1 MTDTASISLR
11 VNTSSLEQATDKLG
25 NFRKSAAEAAVGAD
39 KFSES
44 GKKLNT
50 ASNGIA
56 DQIEKAHAN
65 IKKLADE
72 VRNSD
77 RVTRESTSSL
87 SKQREEFRK
96 LVEQI
101 SPATAAL
108 NRLEDMQAKLNAINK
123 GGAIDFGDYQQYNF
137 ILEQTREKLWKVI
150 EAETAEGQA
159 KKQAAAAAREAAAAE
174 EKAWTNKQKFIEQLR
189 EQAILQGKTNAE
201 ILEYKAAQLGVSAQ
215 ASPFINKLKQ
225 QEAAFAKGAIS
236 AGQYRQAMRMLPA
249 QITDI
254 TTSLVSGMPIW
265 MVAIQ
270 QGGQIKDSFGGIG
283 NAAKAM
289 LSVLTPARLLVGGL
303 AGVLG
308 TLALAAYQGSQ
319 EASEFNKQLILT
331 GNYAGV
337 TTGQLISMSE
347 SLAKVGYTQAAA
359 SKALAQAVG
368 AGFKADQ
375 LEMVTRAA
383 LAMEEATGQAV
394 EETLSQFKRLY
405 DEPIKASEELNSKLH
420 YLTAAQYDY
429 IASLERRGAKE
440 EAGAAAAQ
448 YAAEAQERAA
458 KRIVENM
465 GYLEKSASIVANAA
479 SSMWDALMGIGRTE
493 DVENRLSR
501 IQSRLK
507 EFRDYQE
514 ANKNNW
520 ASFDVSKQIAQLE
533 AEERV
538 ALTTKNAV
546 QDLAKARAETQKA
559 QEKRI
564 EGIKAANDWTD
575 RFATNSAKRS
585 KELAKFWADVAKA
598 PEKYS
603 KAMREQIV
611 KGINDQYVDKKTA
624 GSKAKTPAYRDDSA
638 TRMLIESNQRI
649 AALKQEI
656 ALGSEQA
663 TKQDSQ
669 LAKFKQLIEDINEK
683 IKQGTA
689 LTEEQKSLYTRRDE
703 ITASLKLEAQLAR
716 ENEQRKQGIAAIK
729 KMTEYTTELAARNEQ
744 AAKKFGLTE
753 KQASRVDQEAQLDK
767 TYRKSVEGLTDPERI
782 RKVTAEYNKAKAEL
796 MRGWQQEDLRQSDW
810 LAGMM
815 SGINEYNDSAYNVFM
830 NTQSL
835 AKETL
840 GNMSNMMTD
849 LVTTGKANVK
859 EFATTF
865 LTSLIQIIN
874 QLLVAKAIQ
883 ASMGWLGLSTSGSGG
898 ILGAILGKGFAEG
911 GYTGR
916 GAKYD
921 EAGIVHKGEFVFT
934 KEATDRI
941 GVENLYA
948 LMKGY
953 ADGGHVGNQV
963 SARVSA
969 PRYGLQSTG
978 GGGDVNISGISV
990 VVQNQGT
997 QQQSNG
1003 AAVDAA
1009 YRQVIEMY
1017 VRKGIQRESKDGGII
1032 YTAIRRGG

>member
-1 MTDTASISLR
+1 MTDTASISLK
-11 VNTSSLEQATDKLG
+11 VNTSSLERAADKLG
-25 NFRKSAAEAAVGAD
+25 SFKKNAVDAAAGAD
-39 KFSES
+39 KFSDS

-50 ASNGIA
+50 ASSGIA

-77 RVTRESTSSL
+77 RVTRESTNSL

-123 GGAIDFGDYQQYNF
+123 GGAIDFGDYQNYNY

-159 KKQAAAAAREAAAAE
+159 KKQVAAAAREAAAAE

-283 NAAKAM
+283 NAAKA
-289 LSVLTPARLLVGGL
+289 LLGILTPARLILGGT
-303 AGVLG
+303 AAVLG
-308 TLALAAYQGSQ
+308 TLALAAYQGAS
-319 EASEFNKQLILT
+319 EAEEFNKQLILT

-337 TTGQLISMSE
+337 TTGQLIQMSE

-375 LEMVTRAA
+375 LETVTRAA
-383 LAMEEATGQAV
+383 LAMEGATGQAV
-394 EETLSQFKRLY
+394 EETIKQFQKLY
-405 DEPIKASEELNSKLH
+405 DEPTKASEELNNKLH

-458 KRIVENM
+458 KRITENM
-465 GYLEKSASIVANAA
+465 GYIERASNAVSKA
-479 SSMWDALMGIGRTE
+479 AATMWDALMGLGRTE
-493 DVENRLSR
+493 NVENRLSR

-507 EFRDYQE
+507 ELRDYQE
-514 ANKNNW
+514 ANKNSW
-520 ASFDVSKQIAQLE
+520 TSFDVSKQIAQLE
-533 AEERV
+533 AEERI
-538 ALTTKNAV
+538 ALSVTNLQQDVTKATNEA
-546 QDLAKARAETQKA
+546 QKA
-559 QEKRI
+559 QERRI
-564 EGIKAANDWTD
+564 EGIKYANEASEKY
-575 RFATNSAKRS
+575 ATNEEKRTKRLAELWAK
-585 KELAKFWADVAKA
+585 VAMA
-598 PEKYS
+598 PDKYS
-603 KAMREQIV
+603 KALRERMV
-611 KGINDQYVDKKTA
+611 KDINEEFADKKIS
-624 GSKAKTPAYRDDSA
+624 SKTGKTPAYRDDSA
-638 TRMLIESNQRI
+638 TRMLMESNQRI

-656 ALGSEQA
+656 ALESEQA
-663 TKQDSQ
+663 TKQDAQ
-669 LAKFKQLIEDINEK
+669 LTKFKQLIDDINEK
-683 IKQGTA
+683 IKQGIA

-753 KQASRVDQEAQLDK
+753 KQAARVDQEAQLDK

-810 LAGMM
+810 LAGMV

-883 ASMGWLGLSTSGSGG
+883 ASMGWLGLSTSGGGG

-978 GGGDVNISGISV
+978 GGGDVNISGINV

-1032 YTAIRRGG
+1032 YNAIRRSR